1 MTHTKETNVLNQNI
15 FFDPIAV
22 PVHGQLLCGE
32 EGKIEQREDGLR
44 KKTITRMLMKKKFTF
59 VVLIRIKSTSF
70 YIFYT
75 LTYDRIP
82 LSLLDTLC
90 QI

>member
-32 EGKIEQREDGLR
+32 EGKIGTTGRRVTQENDN
-44 KKTITRMLMKKKFTF
+44 
-59 VVLIRIKSTSF
+59 
-70 YIFYT
+70 
-75 LTYDRIP
+75 
-82 LSLLDTLC
+82 
-90 QI
+90 